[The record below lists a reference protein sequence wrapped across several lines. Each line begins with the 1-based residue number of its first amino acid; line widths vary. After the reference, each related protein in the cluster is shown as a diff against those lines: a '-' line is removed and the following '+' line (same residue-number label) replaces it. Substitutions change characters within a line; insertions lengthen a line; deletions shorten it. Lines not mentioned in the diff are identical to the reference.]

1 MTTQIDWNDGSGDK
15 IYLSYS
21 ASEGNQNV
29 AVSSDANT
37 GLSRSKEIQFKVVAG
52 GQTITK
58 TLTVEQEGR
67 PPYDSKV
74 EYIATNADAYI
85 DLGIRCNAATD
96 AIFVDFQATTE
107 VKQAR
112 LFARNAT
119 NSPCQIYVNGSL
131 GYGFRQGSS
140 WAAVPV
146 GSTVGLNRHTWLC
159 DYYNKVNVVDGV
171 SYNMSAASTGT
182 GTSNWF
188 LVGPYTSNN
197 RFKGRIYAAKIYR
210 SGELIMD
217 LIPVRVGTTAYMYDK
232 IGKSLLGNAGTNAFT
247 YGNDIT

>member
-1 MTTQIDWNDGSGDK
+1 MTTQIPWDDGSGDK
-15 IYLSYS
+15 IYLTYS
-21 ASEGNQNV
+21 GTDGNQNV
-29 AVSSDANT
+29 AVSSDPNT
-37 GLSRSKEIQFKVVAG
+37 GNNSRTKDITFSVVSG
-52 GQTITK
+52 GPVSK
-58 TLTVEQEGR
+58 TLTVQQDGK
-67 PPYDSKV
+67 PYDSKV

-85 DLGIRCNAATD
+85 DLGIKCNAATD
-96 AIFVDFQATTE
+96 AIYVDFQATTE

-112 LFARNAT
+112 LIARNAT

-146 GSTVGLNRHTWLC
+146 GSTVGLTRHTWLC

-188 LVGPYTSNN
+188 LAGPYTNNN
-197 RFKGRIYAAKIYR
+197 RYKGRIYAAKIYR

-232 IGKSLLGNAGTNAFT
+232 IGKQLLGNAGTNAFT
-247 YGNDIT
+247 YGNDVT